1 MKIKLTSM
9 SGTTK
14 DLDIKAQN
22 KTDVLKFIELYKNQL
37 TRNQRVKITCDVVG
51 IDGYIQG
58 NA

>member
-1 MKIKLTSM
+1 MKLRLTSM

-14 DLDIKAQN
+14 DISIDAHN
-22 KTDVLKFIELYKNQL
+22 KIDVLKFIELYKNTL

-58 NA
+58 MR